1 MSIPKQKK
9 DYITN
14 ITLKKLS
21 NKNTVQKYLSID
33 KGKKA
38 LNLEFCFNQ
47 FYAEKYK
54 HKSQDLEKF
63 KSKPLTTCK
72 NKFCNICSYI
82 RSRKTFVQTYKAIEN
97 MKNDGYEFIAYHLTL
112 TIKNPYTFDILESY
126 NIMNKAFHN
135 FIHKYKELD
144 KYLMGWQCGR
154 EISQNSDAK
163 KNNEFHPHIHCLLLL
178 SVDFYNE
185 KTRNRKIT
193 QKQFRQKWTNSCAF
207 YNIEAYKIKFKPIKS
222 NEDFINLEN
231 CDAESDPFLSAISE
245 VAKYPTK
252 PADIQ
257 KMSNEHFDILDNV
270 LHKKRQLSTGGLL
283 KEYLAKQKE
292 EEILNIS
299 NYELIDVL
307 FCDYN
312 NKKFKNYNVKVLN
325 DKEKDVYLLNQQREE
340 QSRKMHKE
348 FKQSDKYKKI
358 QELKKLKNSVDIN
371 YTEQEIEKFY
381 NDYND
386 LRKIEFDKIK

>member
-1 MSIPKQKK
+1 M
-9 DYITN
+9 
-14 ITLKKLS
+14 
-21 NKNTVQKYLSID
+21 KN
-33 KGKKA
+33 A
-38 LNLEFCFNQ
+38 
-47 FYAEKYK
+47 
-54 HKSQDLEKF
+54 
-63 KSKPLTTCK
+63 
-72 NKFCNICSYI
+72 
-82 RSRKTFVQTYKAIEN
+82 AIEYP
-97 MKNDGYEFIAYHLTL
+97 DLTS
-112 TIKNPYTFDILESY
+112 IL
-126 NIMNKAFHN
+126 N
-135 FIHKYKELD
+135 KYKELD

-386 LRKIEFDKIK
+386 IRKIEFDKIK